1 MTAQQGS
8 LQALVSEK
16 SELTFLTIER
26 RSVVYHLRVDF
37 NLRRRLINFTSHD
50 GGLSYLVNPLHVVTK
65 LFQILDVSIT
75 DFTDNK
81 ISLPPLALAGL
92 ARLDDGRGAGG
103 GGGVG

>member
-1 MTAQQGS
+1 M
-8 LQALVSEK
+8 
-16 SELTFLTIER
+16 
-26 RSVVYHLRVDF
+26 Y
-37 NLRRRLINFTSHD
+37 
-50 GGLSYLVNPLHVVTK
+50 PLHVVTK

-92 ARLDDGRGAGG
+92 AWLDDGRRAGG

>member
-1 MTAQQGS
+1 MFH
-8 LQALVSEK
+8 LV
-16 SELTFLTIER
+16 
-26 RSVVYHLRVDF
+26 Y
-37 NLRRRLINFTSHD
+37 
-50 GGLSYLVNPLHVVTK
+50 PLHVVTE

>member
-1 MTAQQGS
+1 MTAQQVS

-75 DFTDNK
+75 DLTDDK
-81 ISLPPLALAGL
+81 ISFPSLALTRL
-92 ARLDDGRGAGG
+92 ARFGEGC
-103 GGGVG
+103 